1 MKGLSLLFNV
11 VQIKSRIKE
20 EERNGPVNSNS
31 VLGLLPLCL
40 KFTTAEVAASG
51 SPSTRKAKEM
61 WKSGLHLILR
71 LIHLKASICK
81 WVRSVI
87 GVVVL
92 KIWLEVSVSLILII
106 TSLSPEIVEA
116 ISLPPVEFR

>member
-1 MKGLSLLFNV
+1 
-11 VQIKSRIKE
+11 
-20 EERNGPVNSNS
+20 
-31 VLGLLPLCL
+31 
-40 KFTTAEVAASG
+40 
-51 SPSTRKAKEM
+51 M

-116 ISLPPVEFR
+116 ISLPPAEFR

>member
-1 MKGLSLLFNV
+1 M
-11 VQIKSRIKE
+11 
-20 EERNGPVNSNS
+20 
-31 VLGLLPLCL
+31 
-40 KFTTAEVAASG
+40 
-51 SPSTRKAKEM
+51 
-61 WKSGLHLILR
+61 R

-116 ISLPPVEFR
+116 ISLPPAEFR